1 MSGVSLRIVVVVL
14 LLLVAGG
21 LIAIVVVGGQN
32 AIDGV
37 EDVCQNLRL
46 KISDSVT
53 AEVVRIM
60 SIPFAGMQRA
70 ITLAEEGIINCE
82 RWDNFYNIENGTQRN
97 VAHFRFIT
105 QTKGW
110 GSNLFLINEYGH
122 EVSVSKSGTVISSPP
137 LDQIVEGVPS
147 WTIPCRYQA
156 NCTHPSNAA
165 NHQYCVNQSDPW
177 AEMGGVMPPWAAG
190 LGQQKGAEA
199 SYPLTNP
206 EWARWAVARD
216 AKQQSPTHCR
226 PGAQTA
232 KWVCTDGT
240 ACPEFNATFFKF
252 DAQGRP
258 YRIGVGD
265 QDYDGRGRWWYL
277 DTKVLPPRTKYYNAV
292 KLCTTNKAPCL
303 TASMPVHNEVPS
315 VGAVVRTQ
323 DGRLG
328 KVLRYVHTVDE
339 MHTPVLAMLQGGA
352 EEVWGRRKLSL
363 ACSSAEE
370 CAPLAIP
377 AAPQT
382 TTWKLYGVIATDF
395 HSAALAEIGASF
407 KVSKT
412 GGVFMG
418 DYTPEAKLL
427 TSGFP
432 CPAVYFENDN
442 CFMRTVDGKMDRVSS
457 FDPYAG
463 DIVSGVM
470 KELFHPVQVGGVWQS
485 VEHAAVVTD
494 LDETVSFGGSDYW
507 VRFVPL
513 SPRMGD
519 ITNLNWFICVVIPQ
533 KDYLEDIKKNQM
545 VTLVVSL
552 CVIAVVLASLLA
564 LTIFFV
570 VRPVL
575 LLLVDF
581 DKASVM
587 ELETIEE
594 RSGGLVSEFASL
606 QLTFNKVV
614 RNLRVYRPFLPP
626 SCFGMVDH
634 SSSSEEAVSETRSG
648 TGSSGSKSHTS
659 MNSSIVS
666 RKHVLANQVAAQMKK
681 NKVSVVCASIANFTS
696 LAAQKATSGLRN
708 IHCDLVAQMLFAA
721 GSRCS
726 AEPFTG
732 DRMRFTWNAL
742 KPCRETAAPFTA
754 ACQLADVRVDDT
766 HLMHVGI
773 AKGEAV
779 CGTMGTDTMKNF
791 CVVGACHS
799 RSLLLM
805 SFVGHYKPEKR
816 ILADGASLVGLSE
829 ADFKRTFVAAI
840 MLGVQELE
848 KPARTL
854 LWTVEEC
861 VKDNEEWMYA
871 MASKG
876 VDEWQL
882 FLTGKEHDWTTER
895 IKQLR
900 DEGVQGV
907 DYVSEMPSVQ
917 IVTCL

>member
-1 MSGVSLRIVVVVL
+1 MSLRIVVVVL

-37 EDVCQNLRL
+37 EDVCQNLRI

-53 AEVVRIM
+53 AEVVQIM
-60 SIPFAGMQRA
+60 SIPFIGMQRA
-70 ITLAEEGIINCE
+70 VTLTEEGIINAQ
-82 RWDNFYNIENGTQRN
+82 RWDARDNVDNGTQRTT
-97 VAHFRFIT
+97 AHFRLIT

-110 GSNLFLINEYGH
+110 GSNLYITNDYGQTIVYYTNH
-122 EVSVSKSGTVISSPP
+122 MVLSAPP
-137 LDQIVEGVPS
+137 LDQIVEGIPT
-147 WTIPCRYQA
+147 WTIACRYQA

-165 NHQYCVNQSDPW
+165 NHKYCVNQSDPW
-177 AEMGGVMPPWAAG
+177 AEMGGVMPDWAAG
-190 LGQQKGAEA
+190 LGQQSGLEA
-199 SYPLTNP
+199 DYPLTNP
-206 EWARWAVARD
+206 EWARWAIARHSTM
-216 AKQQSPTHCR
+216 ASPTYCR

-232 KWVCTDGT
+232 KFVCPDGT
-240 ACPEFNATFFKF
+240 ACSEFNNTYHFF
-252 DAQGRP
+252 DADGRP
-258 YRIGVGD
+258 YRRGRGF
-265 QDYDGRGRWWYL
+265 QTFDGRARWWYGA
-277 DTKVLPPRTKYYNAV
+277 TKVLPPKTKYYNAV
-292 KLCTTNKAPCL
+292 KLCATTKTPCL
-303 TASMPVHNEVPS
+303 TASMPLHNEVPS

-328 KVLRYVHTVDE
+328 KVLRYVHTLEE

-382 TTWKLYGVIATDF
+382 TTWKFYGVIATDF
-395 HSAALAEIGASF
+395 FSAALAEIGASF

-412 GGVFMG
+412 GGVFIA
-418 DYTPEAKLL
+418 DNTPEAKLL

-485 VEHAAVVTD
+485 AEHVGVVMD
-494 LDETVSFGGSDYW
+494 LDGTVSFGGADYW

-545 VTLVVSL
+545 VTLVASL

-614 RNLRVYRPFLPP
+614 KNLRLYRPFLPP
-626 SCFGMVDH
+626 SCFGMEDS
-634 SSSSEEAVSETRSG
+634 SSSSEEAVSATKSCDESNSTRL
-648 TGSSGSKSHTS
+648 SSV
-659 MNSSIVS
+659 MS
-666 RKHVLANQVAAQMKK
+666 RKHALANRVAAQMKK
-681 NKVSVVCASIANFTS
+681 NKVTVVCASIADFAS
-696 LAAQKATSGLRN
+696 LASQKATDGLRD
-708 IHCDLVAQMLFAA
+708 IHCDLITQMLFAA

-754 ACQLADVRVDDT
+754 ACHLADVSIDDA

-791 CVVGACHS
+791 CVVGACHT

-816 ILADGASLVGLSE
+816 ILADGASIVGLSD
-829 ADFKRTFVAAI
+829 ADFKRTFVDAV
-840 MLGVQELE
+840 MLGVHELG
-848 KPARTL
+848 KPARTVI
-854 LWTVEEC
+854 WTMEEC
-861 VKDNEEWMYA
+861 TKDNEEWMYA
-871 MASKG
+871 LSNKG
-876 VDEWQL
+876 VDEWNL
-882 FLTGKEHDWTTER
+882 FLTGKEYDWTTER
-895 IKQLR
+895 IKQLHN
-900 DEGVQGV
+900 EGVKGA
-907 DYVSEMPSVQ
+907 DYVSEAPSTQV
-917 IVTCL
+917 VMCL